1 MHFSAIA
8 RLAAVASFVALTACG
23 SAVSAGGVS
32 TPTAPTRAA
41 ATAAAT
47 PAPTA
52 TPMPTVAPTPLPT
65 PTPMAAP
72 TRPPTPRP
80 TAAPTPCTIPQHG
93 GGDGDADNLQAV
105 RTVLFLRTDEFGHF
119 FAAGCAPGG
128 PEIDYQHLAS
138 PLRQRLRLAAC
149 VG

>member
-93 GGDGDADNLQAV
+93 GGDGDADN
-105 RTVLFLRTDEFGHF
+105 FG
-119 FAAGCAPGG
+119 APSDGDGC
-128 PEIDYQHLAS
+128 DM
-138 PLRQRLRLAAC
+138 
-149 VG
+149 